1 MKIQSF
7 LLIVLLQIRFIS
19 PVCTLVS
26 QSLSGMFAVC
36 TSGVLPRYI
45 DHITVFENHQKSRI
59 FKKSPKWTIF
69 GIFNELLS
77 TQNGN
82 VARFARNVEC
92 DFLCGFQPLCL
103 SMNVKVIYATRW
115 SQNPAEEKKLAL
127 TNWTQHFMLHSL
139 AHQFTRFQNHPKK
152 SHFSKMR
159 NFLK

>member
-1 MKIQSF
+1 MPQCVTCEIASF
-7 LLIVLLQIRFIS
+7 LHASFPKSSHHSRSLMTFRQQFDFSSSIFI
-19 PVCTLVS
+19 
-26 QSLSGMFAVC
+26 F
-36 TSGVLPRYI
+36 
-45 DHITVFENHQKSRI
+45 ITVFENHQKSRI
-59 FKKSPKWTIF
+59 FKNSPKLTIF
-69 GIFNELLS
+69 GLFNELLS